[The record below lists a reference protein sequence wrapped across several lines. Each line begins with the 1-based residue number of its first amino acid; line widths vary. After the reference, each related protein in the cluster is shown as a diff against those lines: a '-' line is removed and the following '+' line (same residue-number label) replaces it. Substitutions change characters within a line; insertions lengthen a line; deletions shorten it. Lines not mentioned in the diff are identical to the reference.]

1 MNCLGF
7 LTIYYF
13 IKNVTKDIKIDPELL
28 KLAALGNQAAYDS
41 IVGLEYKAERNDWIY
56 NSFFHVNV
64 YFKDTTV
71 SKKEQVPSVSLSD
84 LWSSIGGILGL
95 WAGVPIITVIEV
107 VSLVARLINISIY
120 GKVKKT
126 NVKPVK

>member
-1 MNCLGF
+1 M
-7 LTIYYF
+7 T
-13 IKNVTKDIKIDPELL
+13 
-28 KLAALGNQAAYDS
+28 
-41 IVGLEYKAERNDWIY
+41 ERDDWVC

-71 SKKEQVPSVSLSD
+71 SKQEQVPSVSVSD

-95 WAGVPIITVIEV
+95 WAGVSVITVIEV
-107 VSLVARLINISIY
+107 VSLVVNVIKLIFVY

-126 NVKPVK
+126 KVEPLV